1 MGNGFLGAIH
11 NIPCGLPTQA
21 SFTGPGG
28 LENEESHAS
37 YSVTVPSLY
46 CNFPVMRVSHLA
58 ALCRL
63 FCHHVSFSFFHQLG
77 YHLNQPPIPPLAPS
91 TFDVYILHIFSFFF
105 HSLGAQHL
113 EFLTDRQGVTKIKPK
128 YLSEEMLT
136 YNVQVQ

>member
-1 MGNGFLGAIH
+1 MDFLVLSIISLVAF
-11 NIPCGLPTQA
+11 PLK
-21 SFTGPGG
+21 
-28 LENEESHAS
+28 L
-37 YSVTVPSLY
+37 PSLVQEAWRMRRATLLTVSLCRLY
-46 CNFPVMRVSHLA
+46 CSFPVMRVSHLA

-63 FCHHVSFSFFHQLG
+63 FCHHVSFSLSHQLG
-77 YHLNQPPIPPLAPS
+77 YHLNQPPIPPLALS

-113 EFLTDRQGVTKIKPK
+113 EFLRDREGVTKIKPK